1 MRSVSGPRDESLLLE
16 DITDCSQRLMDLGC
30 GMPADYAGG
39 DRSLNEMILW
49 NLVVLG
55 EAAKRLSHQVRDR
68 FDDVEWEKMMR
79 TRDRLTHH
87 YEGIDWEIVQ
97 RIMTTDLPPLLP
109 RLVEI
114 RDTVRAEFDAT
125 EAGRGE

>member
-1 MRSVSGPRDESLLLE
+1 
-16 DITDCSQRLMDLGC
+16 
-30 GMPADYAGG
+30 
-39 DRSLNEMILW
+39 
-49 NLVVLG
+49 
-55 EAAKRLSHQVRDR
+55 
-68 FDDVEWEKMMR
+68 MR
-79 TRDRLTHH
+79 TRDRITHH

>member
-1 MRSVSGPRDESLLLE
+1 M
-16 DITDCSQRLMDLGC
+16 TDCAQRLVDLGRDI
-30 GMPADYAGG
+30 PADYSGG
-39 DRSLNEMILW
+39 DRPINEMIPW

-55 EAAKRLSHQVRDR
+55 EAAKRLSPQLRGR

-79 TRDRLTHH
+79 TRNRITHH

-97 RIMTTDLPPLLP
+97 RIMAIDLPPLLP

-114 RDTVRAEFDAT
+114 RDLVRAEFDAA
-125 EAGRGE
+125 EAERGR